1 MNNQLELE
9 TTKTTDQIRK
19 DGIDKQ
25 TLAYMSNSVPPKP
38 IPKPK
43 PSLFRFSSLASTY
56 RPPELGSAEVNI
68 LNIFAKSYSQ
78 STYDILKELK
88 RYVPRTEKGP
98 GYKDVHKRVK
108 RLLQLK
114 LIYQTENHFERGAK
128 HYKITPYG
136 LIASLDKDKDIFYSR
151 LSEKSGYEDVICNT
165 DNFVIWSLLTEFFSE
180 QETINNF
187 DKLPLATDLMGYLHD
202 CCSLAT
208 DACRKFWSTIERYNV
223 TDILPAD
230 DIIQKYMAH
239 LDGKPA
245 EEHVLNEIKEYEV
258 RLKERFDDIAGLTL
272 YSSDPDEMLSRS
284 LGTDDYIMTIIPNSD
299 KISRPPFPLGEMYV
313 DIVWKLNMALQEKT
327 RSLIFSFVR
336 KVGERIVKKIAWDDD
351 GLSLHEMDLSR
362 RHSFDY
368 VVADKRF
375 MGLVNSL
382 NEDFD
387 AGRERLNVLKERL
400 TRECL

>member
-1 MNNQLELE
+1 MNNKLELE
-9 TTKTTDQIRK
+9 DQIRK

-25 TLAYMSNSVPPKP
+25 TLERIAYMSNSVPPEP

-43 PSLFRFSSLASTY
+43 PSLFRFSWLASTY

-78 STYDILKELK
+78 STHGILKELK

-108 RLLQLK
+108 RLLRLK

-136 LIASLDKDKDIFYSR
+136 LIASLDKDIFYSG

-165 DNFVIWSLLTEFFSE
+165 HNFVMSLLTEFFSE

-187 DKLPLATDLMGYLHD
+187 DKLPDSLATELMGYLHD

-208 DACRKFWSTIERYNV
+208 DACRKFWSSIERYNV
-223 TDILPAD
+223 TDILPAE

-245 EEHVLNEIKEYEV
+245 EEHVLNEIKEYEE

-313 DIVWKLNMALQEKT
+313 DIVWNLNTAIQEKT
-327 RSLIFSFVR
+327 KSLIFSFVR
-336 KVGERIVKKIAWDDD
+336 KVGERIVKRIALDDE
-351 GLSLHEMDLSR
+351 GLSQNWHEMDLSS